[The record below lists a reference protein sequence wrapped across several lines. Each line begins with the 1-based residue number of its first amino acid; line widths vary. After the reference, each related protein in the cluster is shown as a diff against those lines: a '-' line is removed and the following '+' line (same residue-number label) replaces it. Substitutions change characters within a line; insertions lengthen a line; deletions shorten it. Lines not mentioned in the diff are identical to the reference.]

1 MIQRTLCA
9 HNTTNTNAW
18 QVVSYNKKAQ
28 SKTLSKAKGG
38 GGGSTDKSNT
48 QIKNI
53 TLNKNTQAITKSQT
67 NVALLARVTANN
79 QKISRTKTSTNQR
92 GNLAHCAAAAATIKQ
107 TTPPTVG
114 KIKTKVGSVPTQQ
127 QQQAQQQQPH
137 SQRHQQLSQQV
148 QRQQSPLLHIRRRR
162 ANQEIRQIKRAHRHL
177 LTSGGCDW
185 QHQQAANSSSTGVAT
200 LRTRNRFG
208 TKCITKIGL
217 GIKALPVEVKCQT
230 KNSCLATKK
239 KQQKYQQSHQRK
251 QQQQKHKAKLQNF
264 MKNAHSGGGAGSC
277 SSSSKKQN
285 PPKGK
290 QPLNSVHEL
299 SKHLDETYAESVISS
314 RWDSIEEQLNYLDKL
329 LYYCD
334 DEQDAC
340 SVRNSSVSKLC
351 DSNGERAKS
360 VEVYYE
366 GDVDDD
372 YESDW
377 SVEWS
382 DSDMS
387 TGAKGSED
395 ADVLSTTSGAGSAST
410 TTTSPLMPSTLKRR
424 GHQHHPRFSGTR
436 RPNIPKVQ
444 EILAALY
451 RGDSQSVLTN
461 LRQAAQAVQE
471 DNAAAG
477 TGSDVETVSST
488 MGDLQYTDEPDEEL
502 DLQPTKATVLNL
514 PLTDSV
520 TNSMGSNSPTPTD
533 DSSMVDE
540 GVVSAQTPT
549 STTPAES
556 VTPKSQKS
564 KSKRDKAEKAE
575 RSDRK
580 RKTKKDKS
588 KRASTCLDAEGNMT
602 SSADANA
609 AADEGIAI
617 DDDDVQAAEW
627 AKLRCTSEAAE
638 IVAEREARRNKGR
651 CADYPGL
658 AFGRS
663 IFSSDTMMKFNIIR
677 NELHNI
683 MKTQLKRAESEVAA
697 LNRRIQLLEEDL
709 ERSEERL
716 GSATAKLSE
725 ASQAADESERA
736 RKILENRALADEER
750 MDALEN
756 QLKEARFLAEEAD
769 KKYDE
774 VARKLAM
781 VEADLERAEERAEQG
796 ENKIVEL
803 EEELRV
809 VGNNLKSLEVSEEK
823 ANQREEEYKN
833 QIKTLNT
840 RLKEAEARAEFA
852 ERSVQK
858 LQKEVDRLEDDLV
871 LEKERYKDIGDDLDT
886 AFVELILK
894 E

>member
-1 MIQRTLCA
+1 MYEKTLNIGTA
-9 HNTTNTNAW
+9 KVNNAYEW
-18 QVVSYNKKAQ
+18 QKVSYNSKNNQTVAKPKQQQKQPHAAKTIKISAKNATKAPPPTTTATVPTLPLLKSIAVKPQKQNPNPNQNQ
-28 SKTLSKAKGG
+28 SQ
-38 GGGSTDKSNT
+38 
-48 QIKNI
+48 QIKFVGSA
-53 TLNKNTQAITKSQT
+53 TRRQT
-67 NVALLARVTANN
+67 
-79 QKISRTKTSTNQR
+79 
-92 GNLAHCAAAAATIKQ
+92 LAH
-107 TTPPTVG
+107 
-114 KIKTKVGSVPTQQ
+114 
-127 QQQAQQQQPH
+127 
-137 SQRHQQLSQQV
+137 
-148 QRQQSPLLHIRRRR
+148 
-162 ANQEIRQIKRAHRHL
+162 QIKRAHRHL
-177 LTSGGCDW
+177 LTSGGQDKP
-185 QHQQAANSSSTGVAT
+185 QKTG
-200 LRTRNRFG
+200 
-208 TKCITKIGL
+208 K
-217 GIKALPVEVKCQT
+217 Q
-230 KNSCLATKK
+230 
-239 KQQKYQQSHQRK
+239 KQQKQPR
-251 QQQQKHKAKLQNF
+251 
-264 MKNAHSGGGAGSC
+264 
-277 SSSSKKQN
+277 KKQLL
-285 PPKGK
+285 GSDK
-290 QPLNSVHEL
+290 QKQHQKRGTATTKSIPSHRNTRRSRCHSDGAQSGL
-299 SKHLDETYAESVISS
+299 SS
-314 RWDSIEEQLNYLDKL
+314 RWCSIEEQLNVLDDL

-334 DEQDAC
+334 EEAEQYLAQLYEKYQEQLRCNSIDSSCRTRSC
-340 SVRNSSVSKLC
+340 SPGSDFWSDT
-351 DSNGERAKS
+351 DSENMS
-360 VEVYYE
+360 QH
-366 GDVDDD
+366 DDD
-372 YESDW
+372 S
-377 SVEWS
+377 STS
-382 DSDMS
+382 GTGSHS
-387 TGAKGSED
+387 TGHSL
-395 ADVLSTTSGAGSAST
+395 V
-410 TTTSPLMPSTLKRR
+410 PSSLKRR

-436 RPNIPKVQ
+436 RPNVPNVQ

-451 RGDSQSVLTN
+451 RGDSKSALSN
-461 LRQAAQAVQE
+461 LRGETPPEDQKEEDQKQQE
-471 DNAAAG
+471 NQK
-477 TGSDVETVSST
+477 TSRST
-488 MGDLQYTDEPDEEL
+488 LS
-502 DLQPTKATVLNL
+502 L
-514 PLTDSV
+514 PLSESV
-520 TNSMGSNSPTPTD
+520 TNSLGSNSPTPTD
-533 DSSMVDE
+533 ESSVQDESALNTPTAGE
-540 GVVSAQTPT
+540 GVPPPAPP
-549 STTPAES
+549 ST
-556 VTPKSQKS
+556 S
-564 KSKRDKAEKAE
+564 KSKKKKREKGE
-575 RSDRK
+575 KSEKSEKSDRK
-580 RKTKKDKS
+580 KKSSSSSSSGKKERS
-588 KRASTCLDAEGNMT
+588 KR
-602 SSADANA
+602 SSANPMELSSDSLATDLSA
-609 AADEGIAI
+609 GAIDEGIALA
-617 DDDDVQAAEW
+617 DDDDNQVAEW
-627 AKLRCTSEAAE
+627 SKLRCTSESAE
-638 IVAEREARRNKGR
+638 VVAEREARRNKGR

-683 MKTQLKRAESEVAA
+683 MNTQLKRAESEVAA